1 MLASLSFIVAMFGT
15 MLLIPPLMRVAT
27 RLNIVD
33 LPDPRKVHAMPVP
46 RIGGV
51 AMIAVAAA
59 LILVWT
65 PLTQAIRWYLV
76 GVGIIAAFG
85 IWDDRS
91 ELNYRLK
98 FLGQLLAILCV
109 VIGGGVVIHFV
120 PFAGVDAV
128 AAWISI
134 PLTVFALLGITNAI
148 NLADG
153 LDGLAGG
160 TTFISIAV
168 IAMLAVMAN
177 DNTLLLLCSA
187 ILGSIVGFLRFN
199 SHPAVVFM
207 GDAGSQFLGFSA
219 GVLVIILTQQSN
231 PAMSPV
237 IPLLILGLP
246 ILDTL
251 LVMGQR
257 IYEGR
262 SPFRPDKNHIHHRL
276 LGLGF
281 DQYEAVVI
289 IYAIQSV
296 MVTSAVLMRYESDAL
311 NSMWFAGCCAGVLLF
326 IRLAARAGWR
336 AHRLSQTDAQS
347 PLARFAERVKRTGLL
362 VRVPLV
368 YIGIAI
374 PGYLLHVIWQAKGV
388 PDDALL
394 TLAALLAVMVLL
406 LFAERFR
413 PWITVADRIVICTTI
428 TAGVYYGIDQSEGGQ
443 QLLTPE
449 NFVFVGLVVAL
460 FVLYRYSTRRNFKV
474 SSMDFLVIFAV
485 MVLPNLLGQYITQ
498 TRLSEVAT
506 KALLLYYG
514 VEFAILQF
522 EGHTRWVRIAVVTVL
537 TVFVSRLLLAPV

>member
-15 MLLIPPLMRVAT
+15 MLLIPPLMRMAT

-33 LPDPRKVHAMPVP
+33 LPDPRKVHASPVP
-46 RIGGV
+46 RIGGI
-51 AMIAVAAA
+51 AMIVAAVA

-65 PLTQAIRWYLV
+65 PLTQPVRWYLV

-109 VIGGGVVIHFV
+109 VIGGGVTIHFV

-128 AAWISI
+128 PAWISL

-168 IAMLAVMAN
+168 IALLAVMAG
-177 DNTLLLLCSA
+177 DTTLLLLCSA

-207 GDAGSQFLGFSA
+207 GDAGSQFLGFTA
-219 GVLVIILTQQSN
+219 GVLVIILTQTSN

-251 LVMGQR
+251 VVMGQR
-257 IYEGR
+257 VFEGR
-262 SPFRPDKNHIHHRL
+262 SPFKPDKNHIHHRL

-311 NSMWFAGCCAGVLLF
+311 NAIWFAFCCAGVLLF
-326 IRLAARAGWR
+326 IRLADRAGWR
-336 AHRLSQTDAQS
+336 AHRLAQTNSRS
-347 PLARFAERVKRTGLL
+347 PLATFAERVKRTGML
-362 VRVPLV
+362 VRVPLF
-368 YIGIAI
+368 YIGVSI
-374 PGYLLHVIWQAKGV
+374 PGYLLYIIWQAKGV
-388 PDDALL
+388 PQDAVL

-413 PWITVADRIVICTTI
+413 PWITVADRIIICTTI
-428 TAGVYYGIDQSEGGQ
+428 TAGVYYGIDSSAAEQEI
-443 QLLTPE
+443 LRLE
-449 NFVFVGLVVAL
+449 NLVFVGLVVAL
-460 FVLYRYSTRRNFKV
+460 FLLYRYSTRRHFKV
-474 SSMDFLVIFAV
+474 SPMDFLVIFAV

-506 KALLLYYG
+506 KAILLYYG

-522 EGHTRWVRIAVVTVL
+522 EGQTRWVRIAVVTVL
-537 TVFVSRLLLAPV
+537 TVFVSRLLMAQP